1 MANQTSGNKHLG
13 STNTDV
19 MMAFKSMIMNEL
31 NVAELCQVERQD
43 SVDEYRYR
51 CKMINNSNTIFE
63 AIRVKNL
70 KINVGDIVIVVF
82 CNSDFRTN
90 LKRKEK
96 NQQFQNE
103 NNIYK
108 HSLNYGIIVGCLGK
122 DDPIKDEE
130 GDDTNE

>member
-1 MANQTSGNKHLG
+1 M
-13 STNTDV
+13 
-19 MMAFKSMIMNEL
+19 
-31 NVAELCQVERQD
+31 
-43 SVDEYRYR
+43 
-51 CKMINNSNTIFE
+51 FE

-70 KINVGDIVIVVF
+70 KIDVGDIVIVVF

-103 NNIYK
+103 NNVYK
-108 HSLNYGIIVGCLGK
+108 HSMNYGIIVGCLGK
-122 DDPIKDEE
+122 DDPIEDEE